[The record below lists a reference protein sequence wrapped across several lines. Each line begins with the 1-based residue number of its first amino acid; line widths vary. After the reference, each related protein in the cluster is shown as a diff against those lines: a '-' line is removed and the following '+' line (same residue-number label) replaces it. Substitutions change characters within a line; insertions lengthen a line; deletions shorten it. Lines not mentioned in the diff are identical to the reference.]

1 MANGKWQMANGKWQM
16 PNAKCQMANAKWQM
30 ANGKCQMPN
39 GASGRRAY
47 QLRHRLGQLR
57 LRHRP
62 FEVPERMQGDGER
75 LQPPGRG
82 SRMPAM
88 PLRAARRCQSL
99 LVAVAVFAA
108 TLLASAGQ
116 SGGYQDLAALFT
128 EWRAFEEPGLRNGAP
143 DYTPAAMAKQAEALK
158 TWQARLAAIDPSGWT
173 VAQQVDYHLVRAEM
187 NGLDF
192 RLRVLQPWARDPA
205 FYASVLTAESDTP
218 AEEGPTIHRAVRL
231 WQYSVWPRTSLNSPS
246 PLTPDAAKAL
256 AAGLRTVPPL
266 LDQARDNLAGSNT
279 RDLWV
284 GAVRSF
290 REQSTALA
298 TLATRTADAGADL
311 QQAIAAA
318 RTATDAFADWLERE
332 APSKTGPSGI
342 GREHYTWHLRN
353 VLLVPLTWEDE
364 VTIVRRE
371 LARAH
376 ASLRLEE
383 HRNRDLPPLEPVESA
398 EDFARLQDDAIKKY
412 MAFMASRQ
420 IVPMRDYLERA
431 LRERTS
437 TFSPP
442 ATRNFFAQA
451 THREPMLLLTHFYH
465 WWDTARMETDP
476 HPSPIRQAIPLYN
489 IWMSR
494 SEGLATVME
503 EWMLHAGLYDDN
515 PRAREIVWIM
525 LATRA
530 ARGLSSLLAH
540 DNQVTMEGA
549 GAIHVDWTPRG
560 WMRPDL
566 DLLGIEQHLYLRQPG
581 YGPTYVTGGRLLDG
595 LMAERA
601 RQLGAAFTLERF
613 FGEID
618 AAGPIP
624 VSLLRWELT
633 GHDDD
638 VRSLTADAADRR

>member
-1 MANGKWQMANGKWQM
+1 M
-16 PNAKCQMANAKWQM
+16 P
-30 ANGKCQMPN
+30 G
-39 GASGRRAY
+39 
-47 QLRHRLGQLR
+47 
-57 LRHRP
+57 
-62 FEVPERMQGDGER
+62 
-75 LQPPGRG
+75 
-82 SRMPAM
+82 M
-88 PLRAARRCQSL
+88 PLRASACRSV
-99 LVAVAVFAA
+99 LVAAVACLGAGLIA
-108 TLLASAGQ
+108 TAQRTPGA
-116 SGGYQDLAALFT
+116 YQDLVALFT
-128 EWRAFEEPGLRNGAP
+128 EWRAFEQPALRDGAP
-143 DYTPAAMAKQAEALK
+143 DYTPAAMAQQADALQG
-158 TWQARLAAIDPSGWT
+158 WQARLAAIDPSGWP
-173 VAQQVDYHLVRAEM
+173 VEQQVDYHLVRAEM

-205 FYASVLTAESDTP
+205 FYASVRTSESDTP

-231 WQYSVWPRTSLNSPS
+231 WKYSVWPRTRLKSPS
-246 PLTPDAAKAL
+246 PLTPDEVMAL
-256 AAGLRTVPPL
+256 TAELRTVPPL
-266 LDQARDNLAGSNT
+266 LEQARGNLAGSNA

-290 REQSTALA
+290 RHQSAALA
-298 TLATRTADAGADL
+298 TLAKRTEGSGNEL
-311 QQAIAAA
+311 QDAIAAA
-318 RTATDAFADWLERE
+318 RTATDGFAAWLERE

-342 GREHYTWHLRN
+342 GREHYTWHLRH
-353 VLLVPLTWEDE
+353 VLLVPLTWEEE

-398 EDFARLQDDAIKKY
+398 EEFARLQDESIKKY
-412 MAFMASRQ
+412 LAFMESRQ

-437 TFSPP
+437 TYSPEE
-442 ATRNFFAQA
+442 TRNFFAQA

-476 HPSPIRQAIPLYN
+476 HPSPIRRAIPLYN

-549 GAIHVDWTPRG
+549 GELHVDWTPRG

-601 RQLGAAFTLERF
+601 RQLGDAFTLERF

-624 VSLLRWELT
+624 VSLLRWQLT

-638 VRSLTADAADRR
+638 VRSLTAETAVRR